1 MCLRELELGLC
12 DIYPAN
18 HTFMNI
24 WLRLY
29 IVDKAEDESP
39 VLNIFGCH
47 TFKFPGGRPL
57 QSSFLGVSFLFNISN
72 QIHQQGEKCK
82 GRRQQRIRVKEL

>member
-1 MCLRELELGLC
+1 MFLRELEQGLC
-12 DIYPAN
+12 DLSTTN
-18 HTFMNI
+18 LTFMNI

-29 IVDKAEDESP
+29 IVDKAKDESP

-57 QSSFLGVSFLFNISN
+57 QSSFLGESFLFNISN
-72 QIHQQGEKCK
+72 QIHQ
-82 GRRQQRIRVKEL
+82 

>member
-1 MCLRELELGLC
+1 MSLMELELGLC
-12 DIYPAN
+12 DIYLASL
-18 HTFMNI
+18 TFMNI

-29 IVDKAEDESP
+29 IVDKAKDESP

-57 QSSFLGVSFLFNISN
+57 
-72 QIHQQGEKCK
+72 
-82 GRRQQRIRVKEL
+82 